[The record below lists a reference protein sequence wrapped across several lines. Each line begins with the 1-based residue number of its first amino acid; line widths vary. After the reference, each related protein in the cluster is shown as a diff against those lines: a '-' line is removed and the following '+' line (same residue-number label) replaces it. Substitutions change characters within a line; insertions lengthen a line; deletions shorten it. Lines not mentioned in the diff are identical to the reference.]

1 MFNSFTVSRRIHLVI
16 GLLAV
21 FLLVLGTNR
30 IDVHHFDT
38 AQNALTSVYND
49 RVLAQD
55 YVYKMNNQVHEQ
67 QLAFTSG
74 TPTDEVSNSCKE
86 LRTLMD
92 LFSTTELTRNETKV
106 FKRMEKSFDKIS
118 KHEKSYF
125 KNTRPSNYDAKHD
138 FTPILT
144 DLNEFQTELNNLA
157 LIQVSESKN
166 ILEMG
171 QKSLDTNRLLSNLE
185 IWFLL
190 VIGIVVQFLIFP
202 RSAKTKE

>member
-30 IDVHHFDT
+30 IDVHHFET

-55 YVYKMNNQVHEQ
+55 YVYKMNNQVHKQ

-74 TPTDEVSNSCKE
+74 TPTQEVSNSCKE

-106 FKRMEKSFDKIS
+106 FKKMEESFAKIS
-118 KHEKSYF
+118 NNEKKFSR
-125 KNTRPSNYDAKHD
+125 NNRPSSYDSSKD
-138 FTPILT
+138 FMPILA

-166 ILEMG
+166 ILEKA
-171 QKSLDTNRLLSNLE
+171 QKSLDTNRLLSNME

-202 RSAKTKE
+202 RSSNKED

>member
-1 MFNSFTVSRRIHLVI
+1 MFNSISISRRIHLII

-55 YVYKMNNQVHEQ
+55 YVYKMSNQVHMQ
-67 QLAFTSG
+67 QMAFSNRST
-74 TPTDEVSNSCKE
+74 TADVANSCKE
-86 LRTLMD
+86 LQTLMD
-92 LFSTTELTRNETKV
+92 LFASTKLTRNETKV
-106 FKRMEKSFDKIS
+106 FKRMQTSFDKIS
-118 KHEKSYF
+118 KHEKLYLRNNRS
-125 KNTRPSNYDAKHD
+125 SNNNKVLDY
-138 FTPILT
+138 TPVLN
-144 DLNEFQTELNNLA
+144 DLSEFQSELNNLA

-166 ILEMG
+166 ILEAA

-190 VIGIVVQFLIFP
+190 IIGIVVQFLIFP
-202 RSAKTKE
+202 RSSKSEE

>member
-1 MFNSFTVSRRIHLVI
+1 MFNSFTLSRRIHLII
-16 GLLAV
+16 GLLAI

-30 IDVHHFDT
+30 IDVHHFET
-38 AQNALTSVYND
+38 AQNALTSLYND

-55 YVYKMNNQVHEQ
+55 YVYKMNNQVHKQ
-67 QLAFTSG
+67 QLAFTAG
-74 TPTDEVSNSCKE
+74 TPNEEVSNSCKE

-92 LFSTTELTRNETKV
+92 LFSTTELTRNEFKV
-106 FKRMEKSFDKIS
+106 FEKLEQSFAKIS
-118 KHEKSYF
+118 SHENTYF
-125 KNTRPSNYDAKHD
+125 KNTKASSPIPVTD

-171 QKSLDTNRLLSNLE
+171 QKSLDTNRLLSNIE

-202 RSAKTKE
+202 RSTQSKD